1 MVAIIAPIAII
12 FGILGAGAFV
22 ITSFWDPISAYV
34 ENFGNGFRSGLELA
48 GMRVDPQRYVIVAFG
63 IGAAVWTA
71 LILLLRPGILMGI
84 VLLAL
89 CAGMTAWGAGWFVR
103 FRRARRIAA
112 FQDQM
117 EQALRALAGGVRV
130 GLGIRQA
137 FVMVAQESHEPVK
150 SEFTRVV
157 GLSNVG
163 VSLLDAFDQM
173 AARMTNPETAMLA
186 RVLRVQSQTGG
197 NLGAVLI
204 GLADTIRDRRRL
216 MRRVSGI
223 TAQGRATGW
232 LLGLLPVAL
241 GTFLALFEP
250 TLRNAMLFTPVGQLF
265 LGVALFLDALSIFS
279 IMKIVQID
287 P

>member
-12 FGILGAGAFV
+12 FGLLGAGAFV
-22 ITSFWDPISAYV
+22 ITSFWDPISGYV

-48 GMRVDPQRYVIVAFG
+48 GMKVDPQRYVIVAFG

-71 LILLLRPGILMGI
+71 LILLLRPGLLMGI

-89 CAGMTAWGAGWFVR
+89 CAGITAWGAGWFVR
-103 FRRARRIAA
+103 FRRKRRIAA
-112 FQDQM
+112 FQDQL

-137 FVMVAQESHEPVK
+137 FVMTAQESHDPVK

-216 MRRVSGI
+216 MRRVNGI

>member
-1 MVAIIAPIAII
+1 MVALIVPITIIVCMLA
-12 FGILGAGAFV
+12 AGAFV
-22 ITSFWDPISAYV
+22 IVSFREPITARVVAYA
-34 ENFGNGFRSGLELA
+34 NGFRAGLELA
-48 GMRVDPQRYVIVAFG
+48 GMKTEPQTYALEMIG

-71 LILLLRPGILMGI
+71 LIVLLRPGLVFGL

-89 CAGMTAWGAGWFVR
+89 CGGMTIYFSGWYVR
-103 FRRARRIAA
+103 FRRKRRIAM
-112 FQDQM
+112 FQDQL
-117 EQALRALAGGVRV
+117 EQALRTLAGGVRV

-137 FVMVAQESHEPVK
+137 FIMTAQESREPVK

-163 VSLLDAFDQM
+163 VSILDAFDTM
-173 AARMTNPETAMLA
+173 ATRMTNPETAMLA
-186 RVLRVQSQTGG
+186 RVLRVQSATGG
-197 NLGAVLI
+197 NLGSVLV
-204 GLADTIRDRRRL
+204 GLANSIRDRRRL
-216 MRRVSGI
+216 MRRVSAI

-241 GTFLALFEP
+241 GGFLVVAEP
-250 TLRNAMLFTPVGQLF
+250 SLRQAMLFTTVGQLL
-265 LGVALFLDALSIFS
+265 LGVALGLDALSIFA

>member
-1 MVAIIAPIAII
+1 MGALGPVVIA
-12 FGILGAGAFV
+12 FGMLGALACL
-22 ITSFWDPISAYV
+22 IAYFWVQISERVAT
-34 ENFGNGFRSGLELA
+34 FGNGFRTDLELG
-48 GMRVDPQRYVIVAFG
+48 GMRMEPQRYGFVCIG
-63 IGAAVWTA
+63 IGAAAWTIS
-71 LILLLRPGILMGI
+71 ILLLRPGLLLGL

-89 CAGMTAWGAGWFVR
+89 WGFLTIYGANWYVKH
-103 FRRARRIAA
+103 RRKSRVLQ
-112 FQDQM
+112 FQDQL
-117 EQALRALAGGVRV
+117 EQALRTLAGGVRV

-137 FVMVAQESHEPVK
+137 FVMTAEESRNPIK
-150 SEFTRVV
+150 MEFTRVV
-157 GLSNVG
+157 GLNNVG
-163 VSLLDAFDQM
+163 VSILDAFDQM

-197 NLGAVLI
+197 NLAAILS

-216 MRRVSGI
+216 LRRVSAI

-241 GTFLALFEP
+241 GAFLVVAEP
-250 TLRNAMLFTPVGQLF
+250 TLREAMLFTPLGEVF
-265 LGVALFLDALSIFS
+265 LGIALGLDALSIFS

>member
-1 MVAIIAPIAII
+1 MVALVPIAII
-12 FGILGAGAFV
+12 ICVIGALAFLV
-22 ITSFWDPISAYV
+22 ASFWATISERIAA
-34 ENFGNGFRSGLELA
+34 FGNGFSSDLELA
-48 GMRVDPQRYVIVAFG
+48 GMRTEPQRYALIVIG
-63 IGAAVWTA
+63 IGAAAWTA
-71 LILLLRPGILMGI
+71 SILLLRPGLLFGL
-84 VLLAL
+84 VLFAL
-89 CAGMTAWGAGWFVR
+89 WGMLTIYGAGWYLK
-103 FRRARRIAA
+103 RRRRRRVAA
-112 FQDQM
+112 FQDQL
-117 EQALRALAGGVRV
+117 EQALRSLAGGVRV

-137 FVMVAQESHEPVK
+137 FIMTAEECRNPVK
-150 SEFTRVV
+150 TEFTRVV

-197 NLGAVLI
+197 NLAGILA

-216 MRRVSGI
+216 LRRVNAI

-232 LLGLLPVAL
+232 LLGLLPVTL
-241 GTFLALFEP
+241 GGFLIVAEP
-250 TLRNAMLFTPVGQLF
+250 TLREAMLFTTVGQLF
-265 LGVALFLDALSIFS
+265 LGIALGLDALSIFS

>member
-1 MVAIIAPIAII
+1 
-12 FGILGAGAFV
+12 
-22 ITSFWDPISAYV
+22 
-34 ENFGNGFRSGLELA
+34 
-48 GMRVDPQRYVIVAFG
+48 MRVVMGSGIENLRCASLPARCVSVKPRMHPACTTQNNAFHHRAHG
-63 IGAAVWTA
+63 DRRLRLNHA
-71 LILLLRPGILMGI
+71 LRWLRRLQL
-84 VLLAL
+84 V
-89 CAGMTAWGAGWFVR
+89 
-103 FRRARRIAA
+103 AA
-112 FQDQM
+112 FQDQL
-117 EQALRALAGGVRV
+117 EQALRSLAGGVRV

-137 FVMVAQESHEPVK
+137 FIMTAEECRNPVK
-150 SEFTRVV
+150 TEFTRVV

-197 NLGAVLI
+197 NLAGILA

-216 MRRVSGI
+216 LRRVNAI

-232 LLGLLPVAL
+232 LLGLLPVTL
-241 GTFLALFEP
+241 GGFLIVAEP
-250 TLRNAMLFTPVGQLF
+250 TLREAMLFTTVGQLF
-265 LGVALFLDALSIFS
+265 LGIALGLDALSIFS